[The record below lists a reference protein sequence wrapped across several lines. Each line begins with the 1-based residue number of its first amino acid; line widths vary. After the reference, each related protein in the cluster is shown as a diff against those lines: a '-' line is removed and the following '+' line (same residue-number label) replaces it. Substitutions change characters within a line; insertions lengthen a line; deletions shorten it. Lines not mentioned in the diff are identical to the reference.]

1 MSVETLTFGCRLNTF
16 ESEVMKDQAK
26 QAGLDDV
33 IIVNSCAVTQEA
45 VRQTRQGIRK
55 ARRENPNVKIIV
67 TGCAAQTDAQGFAD
81 MGEVDLVMGNAE
93 KNES

>member
-45 VRQTRQGIRK
+45 VRQTRQGSAK
-55 ARRENPNVKIIV
+55 LGVK
-67 TGCAAQTDAQGFAD
+67 TL
-81 MGEVDLVMGNAE
+81 MSKSL
-93 KNES
+93 